1 MSRENRA
8 KIEMCGEIWQ
18 KKMKPV
24 LILSYNILYGGRGRV
39 NQLTKMIKSVQPDVV
54 GLIEAADSRV
64 VDELADRLEMH
75 YVANPAGEYPQ
86 DQRLAVISRLPIVY
100 SELHER
106 PGILHEPLLEVGVE
120 EAGRAQFTVF
130 ITHLWAAFNQ
140 GWAGNHI
147 QQREVQEILR
157 IAATRQG
164 TPHLVIGD
172 FNTLAPGDAFKGS
185 RLLRHMVN
193 LDAQRKQYRTA
204 MQGHPYL
211 NYVVPP
217 RLRIF
222 NPLLQ
227 VIPRNRLLSA
237 LFDVAASWY
246 APRGSINL
254 LLKAG
259 YVDCFRRMNPGV
271 RGFTCPT
278 DTPAGRIDFIFASPE
293 LAARLTGSNIIT
305 TGEGLPGE
313 QASDHF
319 PICAEFRE
327 TTTS

>member
-1 MSRENRA
+1 MLR
-8 KIEMCGEIWQ
+8 I
-18 KKMKPV
+18 V
-24 LILSYNILYGGRGRV
+24 SYNILYGGRGRV

-54 GLIEAADSRV
+54 GLIEAADTRV
-64 VDELADRLEMH
+64 VEELAERLEMH
-75 YVANPAGEYPQ
+75 YVANPDGEYPQ
-86 DQRLAVISRLPIVY
+86 DQRLAVLSRLPIVY

-106 PGILHEPLLEVGVE
+106 PGILHEPLLEIGVE
-120 EAGRAQFTVF
+120 EAGGKQFTIFV
-130 ITHLWAAFNQ
+130 THLWAAFNQ
-140 GWAGNHI
+140 GWAGDHI

-157 IAATRQG
+157 IAATKHG
-164 TPHLVIGD
+164 TPHLLMGD
-172 FNTLAPGDAFKGS
+172 FNALAPGDAFKGS

-193 LDAQRKQYRTA
+193 LDAHRKQYRTT

-222 NPLLQ
+222 NPLLR
-227 VIPRNRLLSA
+227 VIPRSRLLGA

-246 APRGSINL
+246 APRESINL

-259 YVDCFRRMNPGV
+259 YVDCFRRMNPGA
-271 RGFTCPT
+271 RGFTCPA
-278 DTPAGRIDFIFASPE
+278 DAPAGRIDFIFADPE
-293 LAARLTGSNIIT
+293 LAARLTRSNVIT

-319 PICAEFRE
+319 PVRAEFRE
-327 TTTS
+327 ATTS